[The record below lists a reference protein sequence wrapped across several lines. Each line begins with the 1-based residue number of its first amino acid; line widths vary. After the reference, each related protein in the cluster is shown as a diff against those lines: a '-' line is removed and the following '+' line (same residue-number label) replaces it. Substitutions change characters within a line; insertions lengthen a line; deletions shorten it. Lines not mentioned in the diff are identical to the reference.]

1 MKKVLSLLAI
11 VTLFTF
17 VACNNAEKTGADA
30 EAETEATTE
39 DQNAAETMEEAEGTM
54 EKAGEAIDNAAEA
67 VEDGVDAVEDA
78 AGDVAEEAEKMA
90 H

>member
-17 VACNNAEKTGADA
+17 VACNNASTTEDPA
-30 EAETEATTE
+30 AETEATTN
-39 DQNAAETMEEAEGTM
+39 DQAEAEAMEAAPATEAPAEGEATEAAPATEEA
-54 EKAGEAIDNAAEA
+54 A
-67 VEDGVDAVEDA
+67 
-78 AGDVAEEAEKMA
+78 AEEAA